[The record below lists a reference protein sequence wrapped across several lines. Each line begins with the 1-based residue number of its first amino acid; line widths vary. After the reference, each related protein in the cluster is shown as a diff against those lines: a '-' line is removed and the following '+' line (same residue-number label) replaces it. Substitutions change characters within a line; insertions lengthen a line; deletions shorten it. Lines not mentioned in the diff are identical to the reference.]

1 MILQSKKLIASQE
14 LQNCRF
20 NIEHRVREDTR
31 KEIALT
37 LLDKMENGKVYM
49 ISKEE
54 FESSYLCMDGREI
67 KDGGDLARECLPGR
81 RADLVLYC
89 EIRFEEIVNN

>member
-14 LQNCRF
+14 LQHCRF
-20 NIEHRVREDTR
+20 NIEHRVREDMR

-54 FESSYLCMDGREI
+54 FANSLLVMDGSQI
-67 KDGGDLARECLPGR
+67 NDGGDLARECLPGR
-81 RADLVLYC
+81 RADLILYS
-89 EIRFEEIVNN
+89 IITLEEVE